1 MLSSPL
7 ESPEGS
13 ALLGFGLGQG
23 LPWGRSP
30 CAGSRIGGSPPPPPR
45 AGADDGAVGKVVTGD
60 GDAGGGTDAEGVIRV
75 GDAAGMLSG
84 ALTEVQTVVLG
95 QGTATLTEMLLVGHL
110 HIAVEAF
117 SGSDVLLIPETSEVR

>member
-30 CAGSRIGGSPPPPPR
+30 WAGSWIGGSPPAR
-45 AGADDGAVGKVVTGD
+45 GVGAEDGTVDKGVTVDGDPGDGAGTLS
-60 GDAGGGTDAEGVIRV
+60 GTDA
-75 GDAAGMLSG
+75 G

-95 QGTATLTEMLLVGHL
+95 GTATPVLFGYL
-110 HIAVEAF
+110 HIALGEC
-117 SGSDVLLIPETSEVR
+117 

>member
-30 CAGSRIGGSPPPPPR
+30 CAGSRIGGSPPPPR

-60 GDAGGGTDAEGVIRV
+60 GDAGGGTDAGVIRV
-75 GDAAGMLSG
+75 GDAAGMLSES
-84 ALTEVQTVVLG
+84 LTEVQTVVLG
-95 QGTATLTEMLLVGHL
+95 QGTAALTETLLLGHL
-110 HIAVEAF
+110 HVAVEAF
-117 SGSDVLLIPETSEVR
+117 SGLDVLLIPETSEAC